1 MDTGSPTAP
10 TAALSVDLQLVGRV
24 TRRYPSKGVNAV
36 KVTPGAR
43 IELGDTLLGVTPG
56 NGSSPNSR
64 TVRVTSIELNHV
76 KVEGGEG
83 GQEIGI
89 LVGLP
94 LFPIGSSVYRVNL
107 ISA

>member
-24 TRRYPSKGVNAV
+24 THRYPRKSVNAV
-36 KVTPGAR
+36 EVTPGAR

-56 NGSSPNSR
+56 NESSPNSR
-64 TVRVTSIELNHV
+64 TIHV
-76 KVEGGEG
+76 ISLQRHHAPIQAGEG